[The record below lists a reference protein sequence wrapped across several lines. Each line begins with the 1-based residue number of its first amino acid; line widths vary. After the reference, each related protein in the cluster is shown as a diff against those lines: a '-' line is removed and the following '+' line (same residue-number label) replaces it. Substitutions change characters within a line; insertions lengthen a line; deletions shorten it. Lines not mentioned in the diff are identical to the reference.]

1 MKLMR
6 LIVPVLVFVWV
17 GLFPSTAAAQKTAPP
32 KPLSITNVALSQYED
47 GPNVPANHY
56 FVPGETIFFS
66 FQIGGY
72 KPEGDV
78 DEGLGV
84 RLAWNM
90 EVRDSS
96 GIAVIPPHGGK
107 IATSLAQEDK
117 NWMPKPRHVIELPP
131 FLDPGKYT
139 ISMKVTDE
147 VSKLSAAREVEF
159 TVRGRVVEPSSTV
172 AVRNLNFY
180 RDENDTKPAPVPA
193 YRPGDTVWIKFDITG
208 YKFAENNRFQVGY
221 GITVLRP
228 NGEATLSQPEAAVE
242 TDQTFY
248 PRRVLPAMLSLNLP
262 KDVQVGEFTV
272 IITATD
278 KIGEQQHE
286 ARATFTVEK

>member
-1 MKLMR
+1 MR
-6 LIVPVLVFVWV
+6 LLTQVGVFWCLAAS
-17 GLFPSTAAAQKTAPP
+17 LFPAVAQKTAPA

-66 FQIGGY
+66 FQITGY
-72 KPEGDV
+72 KPEGDE
-78 DEGLGV
+78 DEGLGI
-84 RLAWNM
+84 RLTWDL

-96 GIAVIPPHGGK
+96 GVAVIPPHGGK
-107 IATSLAQEDK
+107 IAAGLAKEDK
-117 NWMPKPRHVIELPP
+117 NWTPKARHTIELPP
-131 FLDPGKYT
+131 FVDSGKYT
-139 ISMKVTDE
+139 VSMKVTDE
-147 VSKLSAAREVEF
+147 VSKLSATREVQF
-159 TVRGRVVEPSSTV
+159 TVRGGTVEPSSTV
-172 AVRNLNFY
+172 VVRNLNFY
-180 RDENDTKPAPVPA
+180 RDENDAKPAPVPA

-208 YKFAENNRFQVGY
+208 YKFADKNRFEVGY

-228 NGEATLSQPEAAVE
+228 NGEPTLSQPEAAVE

-262 KDVQVGEFTV
+262 KDVQTGQFTV
-272 IITATD
+272 IITAND

-286 ARATFTVEK
+286 ARATFTVEP